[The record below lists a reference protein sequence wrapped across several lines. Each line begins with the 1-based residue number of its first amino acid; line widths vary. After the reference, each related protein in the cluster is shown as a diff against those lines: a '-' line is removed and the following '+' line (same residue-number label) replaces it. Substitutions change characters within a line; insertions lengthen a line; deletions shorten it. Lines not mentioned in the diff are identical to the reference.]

1 MATLATHQK
10 VDPPKKKK
18 PTGGE
23 TIASNILLQPE
34 AKDTQ
39 FQSATHPAEK
49 KPQDFR
55 ARINC
60 ISAED

>member
-10 VDPPKKKK
+10 VHPQKKNPLAEKQQL
-18 PTGGE
+18 P
-23 TIASNILLQPE
+23 IVFLQPE

-39 FQSATHPAEK
+39 FQHATHPAEK
-49 KPQDFR
+49 QPQAFR
-55 ARINC
+55 AHINC

>member
-10 VDPPKKKK
+10 VDPQKKK